1 MLMNHGI
8 TGDAHASRCQM
19 RTIII
24 QKAQRASI
32 ACAAAVL
39 LAVQATAV
47 GATHEY
53 TVAVDAELRSMQV
66 IATFDAPVT
75 RVTAGSGEA
84 AQFLAGAEDCGRNQP
99 VATSRRGLHIPRG
112 GITCLS
118 YAVDLNKAAAADERN
133 RSLDA
138 SNIIVSPGAWM
149 WRPRLRGG
157 DEIRVQFKLP
167 DAVQVSVPW
176 PRSGAENSAFRLA
189 ASPRSGPGI
198 VVFGAFESVVADVAG
213 TELKIDL
220 LRSGATYDTA
230 TVVEWIRDSA
240 DNVAMTYGRFPN
252 PQARVVVIPVADFQW
267 ANDSPVYFGRVVRDG
282 GETVELFFDPRH
294 PIEELY
300 DDWTATHELSHLMLP
315 YVERSH
321 RWISEGFAQY
331 YQNVLLARAG
341 RYTQLVAWQKIA
353 DGLERG
359 RLSVPERSPNQAA
372 AVRDR
377 DSRMKIYWSGAAL
390 ALMADTELRKR
401 SNGAE
406 SLDSVLDQLQRCCLP
421 SQRAWSGTELFKKL
435 DSFVTEP
442 LFMDLYRLYANEEG
456 FPDARPLLEQLGV
469 NIDEGA
475 VRLLDDAELAKIRAS
490 ITARRYTGEPG
501 AKRYSENG
509 G

>member
-1 MLMNHGI
+1 MFVNPGI
-8 TGDAHASRCQM
+8 TGYAYASRCQL

-24 QKAQRASI
+24 NYCRRLSI
-32 ACAAAVL
+32 AHAAAVL
-39 LAVQATAV
+39 LAVPATAV
-47 GATHEY
+47 GATHVY
-53 TVAVDAELRSMQV
+53 TVAIDAELRSMQV
-66 IATFDAPVT
+66 VARFAMPVT
-75 RVTAGSGEA
+75 RVTASSGDA
-84 AQFLAGAEDCGRNQP
+84 AQFLTGANDCGRNQP
-99 VATSRRGLHIPRG
+99 VETSRRGLHIPRG
-112 GITCLS
+112 GISCLS

-138 SNIIVSPGAWM
+138 ANIIVSPGAWM

-157 DEIRVQFKLP
+157 DEIRVRFNLP

-176 PRSGAENSAFRLA
+176 PRSGAENSEFRLT
-189 ASPRSGPGI
+189 ASPRSGPGLA
-198 VVFGAFESVVADVAG
+198 VFGIFESVVTDVAG
-213 TELKIDL
+213 TDLKIEL
-220 LRSGATYDTA
+220 LQSGTSYDTA
-230 TVVEWIRDSA
+230 KVVEWVRDSA

-252 PQARVVVIPVADFQW
+252 PQARVVVIPVADFPW
-267 ANDSPVYFGRVVRDG
+267 ASDSPVYFGRVVRDG
-282 GETVELFFDPRH
+282 GETIELFFDPRH
-294 PIEELY
+294 PIQELY

-372 AVRDR
+372 AVSDR

-442 LFMDLYRLYANEEG
+442 LFMDLYRQYANEAG

-475 VRLLDDAELAKIRAS
+475 ARLLDDAELAKIRAS